1 MRPEFPIFQNHKD
14 HVHDLW
20 KSLLKPGSIVCDA
33 TCGNGQDSAIL
44 ASLCLSEDK
53 GKLFCIDLQN
63 QAIET
68 TSEHLKTLFSKKI
81 LSNIY
86 FFHQSHE
93 NFPKELPGC
102 DLIVYNLG
110 YLPRGCKTLTTMVTS
125 TLNSLKNALNLLNPG
140 GVITLMCYPGH
151 EEGHLEETSLINF
164 TSTLDPKEHL
174 VYHQKI
180 LNRVKAPSLL
190 VIGKKIKQ

>member
-20 KSLLKPGSIVCDA
+20 KSFLKPGSIVCDA
-33 TCGNGQDSAIL
+33 TCGNGQDSAVL
-44 ASLCLSEDK
+44 ASLSLSEDQ
-53 GKLFCIDLQN
+53 GRLFCIDIQQ

-68 TSEHLKTLFSKKI
+68 TSATLTSLFSKKK
-81 LSNIY
+81 LSNVF

-93 NFPKELPGC
+93 NFPPEVTNC

-110 YLPRGCKTLTTMVTS
+110 YLPRGCKRLTTMVES
-125 TLNSLKNALNLLNPG
+125 TLTSLKNALNILKPG

-151 EEGHLEETSLINF
+151 EEGYLEETSLINF

-180 LNRVKAPSLL
+180 LNRAKAPSLL
-190 VIGKKIKQ
+190 VIGKKIK